1 MPNPKKY
8 DQDTLPWAPMLIFGT
23 VAGALLALGNA
34 RSRSEAATLSSLA
47 GGRRGRTRDGVAASK
62 TVLISWHCNR
72 RDAFFGSEG
81 AEAYAVLHRRLRK
94 DTIARITG
102 AAAFPLIKRL
112 RT

>member
-47 GGRRGRTRDGVAASK
+47 GGRRGRTRDGVAA
-62 TVLISWHCNR
+62 ISWHCNR